1 MSKQVKIYPNQDTN
15 PTIANSDSS
24 KANLGFCFS
33 GGGSRALTCAWGQ
46 MLGMDTLNL
55 MDKPR
60 YISSVSGGTWASS
73 IYTFLPETY
82 TDKDLLGTYVAP
94 KNLSLDDE
102 QGTFNINTLS
112 DHSFGNVPAGTNID
126 DLLTAAGAFIATN
139 GLDNHQWLWA
149 NIIGKLVLEHYDLR
163 AEGETSWMSTK
174 SFSLS
179 QEYATAN
186 FPQKKPSSDNF
197 FFVRPGRPFIIMNDN
212 IMQKVTSTDGKV
224 KNIVQLPNQLTPV
237 SGGVKGQTPNGQ
249 IIGGGQVESY
259 AYASTLDQTSADT
272 SPVDVSVKQP
282 YSLIDIASTSSA
294 FFAQAI
300 ASFVQAKVSDTES
313 KEGLVSDIESILTEN
328 EKESL
333 LARYGDDVVEVGK
346 EIVDEVVDLADYIGT
361 DSHAAYDNSSKI
373 GIKNA
378 ILQSLEDFAGQS
390 LNSLVPLDN
399 IIPRY
404 NYWPIGKNSKN
415 EEMLFTDGGTLDN
428 TGVIGMLSQTDTGAN
443 DQEPISL
450 VAFVNTDSPLVI
462 KNNKIISAGQAAPLF
477 GIDFDDDS
485 GEYQPYTETQKDPQH
500 ADFDAMS
507 LIAVFANPADN
518 NGETVFDKLVKG
530 LYATNC
536 GANAGEQPDD
546 DKTGSAPAFHQME
559 LTTIANPL
567 ANISAGRSVKM
578 LYLQN
583 AKMLDWQNSIGDN
596 TLKSEIIVGQNQPQT
611 ELWNYIS
618 DGVRFLE
625 FYYKDKKSF
634 KKATADIL
642 KKPACAFDNFPY
654 YSTFTKI
661 GLEAKESNA
670 LSQMWAWAIADD
682 ASALKKELSD
692 FIASA

>member
-1 MSKQVKIYPNQDTN
+1 MSKPVKIYPNQDTN

-126 DLLTAAGAFIATN
+126 DLLTTAGTFITTN

-149 NIIGKLVLEHYDLR
+149 DIIGKLVLEHYDLR

-300 ASFVQAKVSDTES
+300 ASFVQAKLSDDES
-313 KEGLVSDIESILTEN
+313 KESLISKIEATLTEN

-333 LARYGDDVVEVGK
+333 LAQLEDDTTDIVEDV
-346 EIVDEVVDLADYIGT
+346 VDEVETDVDDLLGSSIKSTIEKYLKNFALQEL
-361 DSHAAYDNSSKI
+361 DSI
-373 GIKNA
+373 
-378 ILQSLEDFAGQS
+378 
-390 LNSLVPLDN
+390 V
-399 IIPRY
+399 PRY

-428 TGVIGMLSQTDTGAN
+428 TGVIGMLSQTDTGADN
-443 DQEPISL
+443 QEPISL

-477 GIDFDDDS
+477 GIDFIDAT

-567 ANISAGRSVKM
+567 ANISAGRPVKM

-583 AKMLDWQNSIGDN
+583 AKMLDWQNGIGN
-596 TLKSEIIVGQNQPQT
+596 EKLKSEILAGQVAESTST
-611 ELWNYIS
+611 EIQE
-618 DGVRFLE
+618 D
-625 FYYKDKKSF
+625 
-634 KKATADIL
+634 L
-642 KKPACAFDNFPY
+642 KKIFKSAKEASTYKGKLEKLNKNIAAKLKEPTKSFDNFPY
-654 YSTFTKI
+654 YSTFLKI

-692 FIASA
+692 FITSA